1 MSCSAEDRKTV
12 VKFDHVTK
20 IYKLFKNDKRRLAS
34 VFSKKVKYDIKRAVD
49 DMCFEIKQ
57 GEAVALVGRNG
68 AGKSTILKLITG
80 VSFPTEGAIT
90 VEGRVSALLEL
101 GAGFDEEMTGK
112 ENITLKGQ
120 LMGLT
125 DEDIERLTPA
135 IVDFAELGPYI
146 DQPIRTYSS
155 GMRAKLGF
163 AVNVSIEPEI
173 FIVDEALS
181 VGDQVFR
188 EKCLAK
194 VREIIAR
201 DSVTLIFVTHSIAD
215 AASFC
220 ERGIVIREGES
231 VFDGRINEA
240 VEYYNEHMAD

>member
-1 MSCSAEDRKTV
+1 MSYNAEDRKTV

-20 IYKLFKNDKRRLAS
+20 VYKLFKNDKRRLAS
-34 VFSKKVKYDIKRAVD
+34 VFSKKVHYDIKRAVD

-80 VSFPTEGAIT
+80 VSFPTEGEIT

-101 GAGFDEEMTGK
+101 GTGFDDEMTGRD
-112 ENITLKGQ
+112 NITLKGQ

-125 DEDIERLTPA
+125 DEDIKRLTPA
-135 IVDFAELGPYI
+135 IIDFAELGPYI

-173 FIVDEALS
+173 FIIDEALS
-181 VGDQVFR
+181 VGDQIFR

-194 VREIIAR
+194 VREII
-201 DSVTLIFVTHSIAD
+201 DMDNVTLIFVTHSIDD
-215 AASFC
+215 AANFC
-220 ERGIVIREGES
+220 ERGVVIREGKS

-240 VEYYNEHMAD
+240 VDYYDEHMAD

>member
-1 MSCSAEDRKTV
+1 MYSDEPTV
-12 VKFDHVTK
+12 VKFNHVTK
-20 IYKLFKNDKRRLAS
+20 VYKLFKNDKHRLAA
-34 VFSKKVKYDIKRAVD
+34 VFSKRIHYDEKRAVD
-49 DMCFEIKQ
+49 DMYFEIRK
-57 GEAVALVGRNG
+57 GESVALIGRNG

-80 VSFPTEGAIT
+80 VSFPTLGEIT
-90 VEGRVSALLEL
+90 VKGRVSALLEL
-101 GAGFDEEMTGK
+101 GAGFDEQMTGR
-112 ENITLKGQ
+112 ENIILKGQ

-125 DEDIERLTPA
+125 DEEIDRLMPDI
-135 IVDFAELGPYI
+135 IDFAELGLYI
-146 DQPIRTYSS
+146 DQPFRTYSS

-201 DSVTLIFVTHSIAD
+201 DNVTLIFVTHSTAD
-215 AASFC
+215 AANFC
-220 ERGIVIREGES
+220 KRGIVIREGKS
-231 VFDGRINEA
+231 IFDGHIEDA
-240 VEYYNEHMAD
+240 IAYYDEHMVD